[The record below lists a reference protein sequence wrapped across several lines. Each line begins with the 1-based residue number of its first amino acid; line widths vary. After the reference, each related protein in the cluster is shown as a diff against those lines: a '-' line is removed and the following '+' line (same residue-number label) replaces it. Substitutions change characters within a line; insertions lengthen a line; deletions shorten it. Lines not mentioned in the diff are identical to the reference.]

1 MKNNNRLQILA
12 ENLERIRKEKGY
24 SRKTLANVLGI
35 TEISYSAYER
45 ALREPDLSKIFA
57 LANYL
62 KVSVTE
68 LVGEAEESPDNIRHF
83 KKEFFRATRL
93 ANLAGCQ
100 LDPTPDG
107 GIALTL
113 IKDLIW
119 KENTAAGFLPTLKIQ
134 SDKDFVQIINYIE
147 ETAIANNQTFDFV
160 LRQFIHD
167 ADSKCQ
173 KQDAIQIKVEL
184 PAEDSETKEECIR
197 EIKNRMA
204 TFKGDSK

>member
-1 MKNNNRLQILA
+1 MENNRLQIFG
-12 ENLERIRKEKGY
+12 ENLERVRKEKGY
-24 SRKTLANVLGI
+24 SRKELADVLGMNPI
-35 TEISYSAYER
+35 AYSAYER
-45 ALREPDLSKIFA
+45 ALRQPSLDKIFV
-57 LANYL
+57 LADFL
-62 KVSVTE
+62 KVPLTDLTGDASTQTDE
-68 LVGEAEESPDNIRHF
+68 KRYF
-83 KKEFFRATRL
+83 KKEFFRTMKL

-107 GIALTL
+107 GISLTL

-119 KENTAAGFLPTLKIQ
+119 KGNTAAGFLLTLKIQ